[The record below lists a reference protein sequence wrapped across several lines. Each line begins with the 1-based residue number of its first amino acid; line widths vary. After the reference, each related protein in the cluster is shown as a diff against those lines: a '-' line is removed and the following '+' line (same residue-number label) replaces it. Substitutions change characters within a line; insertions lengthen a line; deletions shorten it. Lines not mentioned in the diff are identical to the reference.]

1 MNVDIQIG
9 LNYRNQLRH
18 ALLIYGGNSGNHNG
32 AAFVTLHDVLG
43 QDTPTLGPAQP
54 LSSKFL
60 AALSRDLRQ
69 NAGVEILPESVLAYT
84 PELFAWWTP
93 AGTRP
98 MFFGSPD
105 GKMAKSNGLSF
116 PQPALVFVVNGHT
129 LSVRALKTNQRPS
142 ANTKLYVAPYWNVG
156 DSGGICLGSARIP
169 TSPSIGAIP
178 QWECAFFESEFTHP
192 NGAQRLTTHKGGFA
206 GLWESLTGKDRFPSR
221 YLVEANQALTAFIE
235 ASHAN

>member
-1 MNVDIQIG
+1 
-9 LNYRNQLRH
+9 
-18 ALLIYGGNSGNHNG
+18 
-32 AAFVTLHDVLG
+32 
-43 QDTPTLGPAQP
+43 
-54 LSSKFL
+54 
-60 AALSRDLRQ
+60 
-69 NAGVEILPESVLAYT
+69 
-84 PELFAWWTP
+84 
-93 AGTRP
+93 

-178 QWECAFFESEFTHP
+178 QWERAFFESEFTHP